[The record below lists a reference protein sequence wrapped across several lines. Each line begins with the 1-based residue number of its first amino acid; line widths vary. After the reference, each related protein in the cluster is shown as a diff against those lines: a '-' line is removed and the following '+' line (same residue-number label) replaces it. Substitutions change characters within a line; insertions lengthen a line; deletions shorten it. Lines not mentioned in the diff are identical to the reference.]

1 MREVLAA
8 YLRRVRGAV
17 APAEQIVVCGGFG
30 QGINLV
36 LRSLAQ
42 DGVRRA
48 GIEDPGD
55 NDYQLIAARLTM
67 LSLRSPRQRS
77 GALRHSRCHM
87 VARRVPLGCQ
97 VSRPGARSDPGWP
110 GTMAVRSDRDLD

>member
-55 NDYQLIAARLTM
+55 NDLDN
-67 LSLRSPRQRS
+67 
-77 GALRHSRCHM
+77 
-87 VARRVPLGCQ
+87 
-97 VSRPGARSDPGWP
+97 RPSK
-110 GTMAVRSDRDLD
+110 